1 MQLSVLREG
10 TPLLQEYMQK
20 QNFSLSYTKRHVQL
34 SGFIIKRADLYNWK
48 TLEDVL
54 SWFQIQPYS
63 ERYLTDVRK
72 LLFNYE
78 FFFVHNCFPGNGS
91 IKRDLLFQAPSLG
104 SLDMRY
110 LHDHLDELIS
120 YMKKHDYS
128 ESSIRRLRFIANR
141 IIVLFRHNHSGF

>member
-20 QNFSLSYTKRHVQL
+20 QDFSPSYIKRHVQL

-63 ERYLTDVRK
+63 ERYLTDVINIY
-72 LLFNYE
+72 LCLH
-78 FFFVHNCFPGNGS
+78 VIFPGANA
-91 IKRDLLFQAPSLG
+91 L
-104 SLDMRY
+104 
-110 LHDHLDELIS
+110 
-120 YMKKHDYS
+120 
-128 ESSIRRLRFIANR
+128 RRK
-141 IIVLFRHNHSGF
+141 